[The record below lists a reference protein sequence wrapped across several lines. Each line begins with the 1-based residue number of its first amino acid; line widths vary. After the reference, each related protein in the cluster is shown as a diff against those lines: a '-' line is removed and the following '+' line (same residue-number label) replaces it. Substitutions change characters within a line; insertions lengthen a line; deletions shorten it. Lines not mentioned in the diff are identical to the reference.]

1 MTTEVIPVDPRSPD
15 PDLVARAAAVLRA
28 GGLVAFPT
36 ETVYGL
42 GANAF
47 DAAAVARIFAA
58 KGRPTR
64 NPLIVH
70 VAEVADVVRVAAEWP
85 EVARR
90 LAERFWPGPLT
101 FVLSKHP
108 DLPNVVTAGGGTV
121 AVRLPAHPIAR
132 ALIRA
137 ARVPLAAPSA
147 NPSARISA
155 TTAEH
160 VLRHL
165 KGRIEQVIDGGPTA
179 GGLEST
185 VLDVTCSP
193 PVCLRPGLASLAAI
207 EAVVGKVLLPD
218 SADAE
223 RASAGDD
230 GPALRSPGLLARHYA
245 PRVPLELAAGNAWQR
260 VRDFLSAGVHVG
272 WLSLDEVVPD
282 GLPEVTVVQMP
293 TEPMPYAARL
303 YAALHALEAA
313 GVDRIVVSLPPEG
326 EAWLAIHDR
335 LQRAAVRD

>member
-1 MTTEVIPVDPRSPD
+1 VTTEVISADPRSPN
-15 PDLVARAAAVLRA
+15 PEAIARAAAVIRA

-47 DAAAVARIFAA
+47 DAAAVAQIFAA
-58 KGRPTR
+58 KGRSTR

-70 VAEVADVVRVAAEWP
+70 VAEVAEVVRVAAEWP
-85 EVARR
+85 DVARR
-90 LAERFWPGPLT
+90 LSERFWPGPLT
-101 FVLSKHP
+101 LVLPKHP
-108 DLPNVVTAGGGTV
+108 DLPYVVTAGGGTV

-137 ARVPLAAPSA
+137 AGVPLAAPSA

-165 KGRIEQVIDGGPTA
+165 KGRIELVIDGGPTA

-193 PVCLRPGLASLAAI
+193 PVCLRPGLASRAAI
-207 EAVVGKVLLPD
+207 EAIVGKVLLPD
-218 SADAE
+218 SAAAE
-223 RASAGDD
+223 RASGDD
-230 GPALRSPGLLARHYA
+230 GRALRSPGLLGRHYA
-245 PRVPLELAAGNAWQR
+245 PRVPLELAVGNAGQR
-260 VRDFLSAGVHVG
+260 VRDLLGAGVHIG
-272 WLSLDEVVPD
+272 WLSLEEAVPD
-282 GLPEVTVVQMP
+282 GLPGVTVVRMP
-293 TEPMPYAARL
+293 TEPAQYAARL
-303 YAALHALEAA
+303 YAALHALEAT
-313 GVDRIVVSLPPEG
+313 GVDRIVVSSPPEG

-335 LQRAAVRD
+335 LRRAAVRA